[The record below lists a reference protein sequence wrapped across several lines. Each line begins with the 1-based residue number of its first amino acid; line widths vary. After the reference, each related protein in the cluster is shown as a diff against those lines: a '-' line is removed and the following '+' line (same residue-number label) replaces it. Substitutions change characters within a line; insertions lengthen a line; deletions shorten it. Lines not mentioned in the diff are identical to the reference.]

1 MIVTLAFAGIV
12 AAMEPE
18 PGLFEILYS
27 CRAMRRLKP
36 DPVPRELL
44 LKLIDAANQAA
55 TGGNLQSARWIVVQ
69 DAGQKAKLAAL
80 NRKAVEAYVAP
91 AAGRPTALPHQPADK
106 RQRML
111 AAVLWQKDHLHE
123 VPALIVACYQFPAKV
138 TPGDAARAA
147 GSVWPGVQNLLL
159 AARALGLGAAPTT
172 LALVDRA
179 AAAEAL
185 GLPENVAA
193 YCLIPVG
200 WPMGN
205 FGPLTRLPVEQTVR
219 WDRW

>member
-1 MIVTLAFAGIV
+1 MS
-12 AAMEPE
+12 EQ

-44 LKLIDAANQAA
+44 LKLVDAANQAA

-69 DAGQKAKLAAL
+69 DAEQKAKLAAL

-91 AAGRPTALPHQPADK
+91 AAGRPIALPHQPADK

-111 AAVLWQKDHLHE
+111 DAVLWQKDHLHE
-123 VPALIVACYQFPAKV
+123 VPALIVACYEFPAKV
-138 TPGDAARAA
+138 TSGDAARAA

-205 FGPLTRLPVEQTVR
+205 FGPVTRLPVEQTVR

>member
-1 MIVTLAFAGIV
+1 
-12 AAMEPE
+12 
-18 PGLFEILYS
+18 
-27 CRAMRRLKP
+27 MRRLKP

-44 LKLIDAANQAA
+44 LKLIDAANQAPS
-55 TGGNLQSARWIVVQ
+55 GSNLQSMRWIIVQ
-69 DAGQKAKLAAL
+69 DPAQKAKVAEL
-80 NRKAVEAYVAP
+80 NRKGVEAYVAP
-91 AAGRPTALPHQPADK
+91 QAGLPTALPHQPAAK

-111 AAVLWQKDHLHE
+111 DAVLWQKDHMHE
-123 VPALIVACYQFPAKV
+123 IPALIIACYEFPAAV
-138 TPGDAARAA
+138 TPAMAAGGS

-172 LALVDRA
+172 LGLIDRA
-179 AAAEAL
+179 AVAQVL
-185 GLPENVAA
+185 GLPDTVAA

-205 FGPLTRLPVEQTVR
+205 FGPLTRLPVEETVR